1 MKIILVSLFICFIF
15 FALLQRGQVRIVPWV
30 LTAISVFSIYFVIFP
45 EQANLVANYLGV
57 GRGADLLLY
66 LWFAISSLMLF
77 FVFIKL
83 RANHRDI
90 TALARA
96 VATQS
101 AFHRHVRREEPVGL
115 NQVGCK
121 TWEGGPFSPV
131 FLRE

>member
-30 LTAISVFSIYFVIFP
+30 LTAISIFSIYFVIFP

-83 RANHRDI
+83 KTHHREI

-101 AFHRHVRREEPVGL
+101 AIRRHVRR
-115 NQVGCK
+115 
-121 TWEGGPFSPV
+121 
-131 FLRE
+131 